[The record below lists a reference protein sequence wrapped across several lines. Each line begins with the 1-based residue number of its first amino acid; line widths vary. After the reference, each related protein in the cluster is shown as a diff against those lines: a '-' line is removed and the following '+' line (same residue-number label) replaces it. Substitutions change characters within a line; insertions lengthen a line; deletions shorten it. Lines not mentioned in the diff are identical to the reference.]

1 ILGEPF
7 AEEVLFTKAGSI
19 PLIVSISPW
28 STLWSQHADIILP
41 GRLHSEKKATYTNK
55 HGRVQRTETA
65 IRAHHETRPEWM
77 ILTGLMDALEIRTSW
92 NSTASVFDTMA
103 SEEKGFKDLN
113 YAEIGSSGNCV
124 KKPPEDL
131 LGRISSVLRKTA

>member
-1 ILGEPF
+1 M
-7 AEEVLFTKAGSI
+7 VI
-19 PLIVSISPW
+19 PLVVNISAWNSGWIQTADVS
-28 STLWSQHADIILP
+28 LP
-41 GRLHSEKKATYTNK
+41 GRLHAEKEATYTNK
-55 HGRVQRTETA
+55 HGRVQRTEIA

-92 NSTASVFDTMA
+92 NSTASVFNTMA

-113 YAEIGSSGNCV
+113 YAEIGSRGTCV
-124 KKPPEDL
+124 QKPLDDM